1 MQHEQ
6 IDELL
11 KRTLSDFRL
20 SRGEKRIIAGLA
32 EESERAGLDMD
43 FLRHRAF
50 ALAREELR
58 NPEAKQIVEWIEDVV
73 KVLRPK
79 PPKEPPRPRVYFSP
93 GDECLNAIRGLLER
107 AKKTV
112 DICVFTITDDRISD
126 EIQETAGRGVAVRII
141 TDDDKALDAGSD
153 ISRLKSRGIPVR
165 CDRSQYHMHH
175 KFAVIDRETV
185 LTGSYNWTRGA
196 ADRNEENLVVH
207 QDSRLAGEFM
217 VEFERL
223 WDEFRI

>member
-20 SRGEKRIIAGLA
+20 SRGEKRIVSQLA
-32 EESERAGLDMD
+32 DEAQRAGIDLD

-50 ALAREELR
+50 ALAQECLAD
-58 NPEAKQIVEWIEDVV
+58 PEARQVVDWLEDVV

-79 PPKEPPRPRVYFSP
+79 PPEQPPRPRVYFSP
-93 GDECLNAIRGLLER
+93 GDDCLNAVRGLLER
-107 AKKTV
+107 ARKSV
-112 DICVFTITDDRISD
+112 EICVFTITDDRIA
-126 EIQETAGRGVAVRII
+126 EVILETAARDVAVRII
-141 TDDDKALDAGSD
+141 TDDDKSLDAGSD
-153 ISRLKSRGIPVR
+153 ISRIKSRGVPVR

-175 KFAVIDRETV
+175 KFAVIDGQTV

-196 ADRNEENLVVH
+196 AANNEENLVVL
-207 QDSRLAGEFM
+207 QDSRLAGEFHT
-217 VEFERL
+217 VFERL
-223 WDEFRI
+223 WREFR

>member
-6 IDELL
+6 IDQLL

-20 SRGEKRIIAGLA
+20 SRGEKRIVADLA
-32 EESERAGLDMD
+32 DEAERAGINLD

-50 ALAREELR
+50 ALGAEELR
-58 NPEAKQIVEWIEDVV
+58 DPQSKQVLEWLEDVI

-79 PPKEPPRPRVYFSP
+79 PPEEPPRPRVYFSP
-93 GDECLNAIRGLLER
+93 GDECLNAVRGSLER

-112 DICVFTITDDRISD
+112 DICVFTITDDRIAE
-126 EIQETAGRGVAVRII
+126 EILETADRGVAVRVI
-141 TDDDKALDAGSD
+141 TDDDKSLDAGSD
-153 ISRLKSRGIPVR
+153 ISRLKSRGVPVR
-165 CDRSQYHMHH
+165 CDRSEYHMHH
-175 KFAVIDRETV
+175 KFAVIDGETV

-196 ADRNEENLVVH
+196 ARNNEENLVAY
-207 QDSRLAGEFM
+207 QDSGLAGEFM

-223 WDEFRI
+223 WDQFR

>member
-20 SRGEKRIIAGLA
+20 SRGEKRIVADLA
-32 EESERAGLDMD
+32 EEAERAGLDLD

-50 ALAREELR
+50 ALAQEELR
-58 NPEAKQIVEWIEDVV
+58 DPQSKQVVEWLEDVI

-79 PPKEPPRPRVYFSP
+79 TPEEPARPRVYFSP

-107 AKKTV
+107 AKKRV
-112 DICVFTITDDRISD
+112 DICVFTITDDRIAE
-126 EIQETAGRGVAVRII
+126 EILETAGRGVTVRII

-153 ISRLKSRGIPVR
+153 ISRLKSRGVPIR
-165 CDRSQYHMHH
+165 CDRSEYHMHH
-175 KFAVIDRETV
+175 KFAVIDGETV

-196 ADRNEENLVVH
+196 AQHNEENLVVH
-207 QDSRLAGEFM
+207 QDSGLAGEFM

-223 WDEFRI
+223 WKEFR

>member
-20 SRGEKRIIAGLA
+20 SRGEKRIVADLA
-32 EESERAGLDMD
+32 DEAEKAGLDLD

-50 ALAREELR
+50 ALVQDELR
-58 NPEAKQIVEWIEDVV
+58 DPQSKQVVDWLEDVI
-73 KVLRPK
+73 KVLRPR
-79 PPKEPPRPRVYFSP
+79 PAEEPPRPRVYFSP

-112 DICVFTITDDRISD
+112 DICVFTITDDRIAD
-126 EIQETAGRGVAVRII
+126 EILETAGRGVAVRII
-141 TDDDKALDAGSD
+141 TDDDKSLDAGSD
-153 ISRLKSRGIPVR
+153 ISRLKSRGVPIR
-165 CDRSQYHMHH
+165 CDRSEYHMHH

-196 ADRNEENLVVH
+196 ARNNEENLVVH
-207 QDSRLAGEFM
+207 QDLGLASEFI

-223 WDEFRI
+223 WKEFR

>member
-20 SRGEKRIIAGLA
+20 SRGEKRIVADLA
-32 EESERAGLDMD
+32 EEAERAGLDLD

-50 ALAREELR
+50 ALAQEELR
-58 NPEAKQIVEWIEDVV
+58 DPQSKQVVEWLEDVI

-79 PPKEPPRPRVYFSP
+79 PPEEPPRPRVYFSP

-107 AKKTV
+107 ARKSV
-112 DICVFTITDDRISD
+112 DICVFTITDDRIAE
-126 EIQETAGRGVAVRII
+126 EILETAGRGVAVRII
-141 TDDDKALDAGSD
+141 TDDDKSLDAGSD
-153 ISRLKSRGIPVR
+153 ISRLKSRGVPVR
-165 CDRSQYHMHH
+165 CDRSEYHMHH
-175 KFAVIDRETV
+175 KFAVIDGEIV

-196 ADRNEENLVVH
+196 ARYNEENLVVY
-207 QDSRLAGEFM
+207 QDSGLAGEFM

-223 WDEFRI
+223 WREFR

>member
-6 IDELL
+6 IDHLL
-11 KRTLSDFRL
+11 KRTLSDSRL
-20 SRGEKRIIAGLA
+20 SRGEKRIVGDLA
-32 EESERAGLDMD
+32 DEAEQAGLDLD

-50 ALAREELR
+50 ALVQNELR
-58 NPEAKQIVEWIEDVV
+58 DPQSKQVLEWLEDVI

-79 PPKEPPRPRVYFSP
+79 PPEEPPRPRVYFSP
-93 GDECLNAIRGLLER
+93 GDACLNAIRGLLGR
-107 AKKTV
+107 ARKTI
-112 DICVFTITDDRISD
+112 DICVFTITDDRIAE
-126 EIQETAGRGVAVRII
+126 EILEAAGRNVAVRVI
-141 TDDDKALDAGSD
+141 TDDDKSLDAGSD

-165 CDRSQYHMHH
+165 CDRSEYHMHH

-196 ADRNEENLVVH
+196 ADRNEENLLVH
-207 QDSRLAGEFM
+207 QDSGLAGEFM

-223 WDEFRI
+223 WDQFRI